1 MNPFPVALRLS
12 FHSHTRLNRAGCNLE
27 QWCGRPWRGRSWGVL
42 TALLLPLGLSPAGR
56 AADAPAASQSQPTAS
71 LTAVAPVEGHQAF
84 EQGTTALPWT
94 VAAGLP
100 LLAQAATP
108 ITNPAP
114 QGANPAQGTAPAL
127 SASPD
132 SAAGDWPTLNQ
143 LLALPP
149 WMDLTVT
156 VTAAPI
162 TNPIGGLTSAANW
175 MQQNELNL
183 TLGSGL
189 ALDPSKWR
197 EIDHWQA
204 RVRADYYN
212 GTADYGDVIGSF
224 FAPQTLAITPG
235 FYLSGLSLQRTS
247 RDQSLRISAG
257 FQSLD
262 QDFLVSPAYLS
273 YLYSGFNDTLNL
285 TLPGLP
291 ITPFAAPSLV
301 VHWQSPGFG
310 TWSVGGYWLD
320 QETEMATLL
329 AAPPSTSADLKGS
342 LQIIQWDLP
351 LWTQNAALQAPVTLK
366 GGTRVSRILP
376 SPLLQL
382 GAFNSSVDF
391 TSLSDSPTGASPLVN
406 RVIYGSINVP
416 VTLPLGLDNRLWGGV
431 NWGFDVSQNP
441 TPLFVQ
447 GGWLCQGLI
456 PGRPLDVLALGI
468 GRAGFSPELLPQL
481 NWTGALEL
489 NYSVRINSRLTLQ
502 PVIQWLMR
510 PSGDGQVPGILTTAL
525 QIAINF

>member
-1 MNPFPVALRLS
+1 M
-12 FHSHTRLNRAGCNLE
+12 E
-27 QWCGRPWRGRSWGVL
+27 
-42 TALLLPLGLSPAGR
+42 GL
-56 AADAPAASQSQPTAS
+56 
-71 LTAVAPVEGHQAF
+71 QAF
-84 EQGTTALPWT
+84 DQGTTALSWA
-94 VAAGLP
+94 VAAELP

-108 ITNPAP
+108 DGNPAP
-114 QGANPAQGTAPAL
+114 QGANSAQGPGAVS
-127 SASPD
+127 SASSD

-149 WMDLTVT
+149 WMDLTLT

-162 TNPIGGLTSAANW
+162 TNAFGGLTSAANW

-204 RVRADYYN
+204 RVRVDYYN
-212 GTADYGDVIGSF
+212 GSADYGDVIGSF

-257 FQSLD
+257 FQSMD
-262 QDFLVSPAYLS
+262 QDFLVNPSYLS

-291 ITPFAAPSLV
+291 ITPFVAPSVV
-301 VHWQSPGFG
+301 VHWQTPGFG
-310 TWSVGGYWLD
+310 TWSLGGYWLD

-329 AAPPSTSADLKGS
+329 SAPSSTSADLKGS

-351 LWTQNAALQAPVTLK
+351 LWTRNAAMQAPIVISK
-366 GGTRVSRILP
+366 ERGVARMLP

-391 TSLSDSPTGASPLVN
+391 SSVADSPTGANVLVN
-406 RVIYGSINVP
+406 RVIYGSLTVP
-416 VTLPLGLDNRLWGGV
+416 VTLPLGLDNRLWAGA

-441 TPLFVQ
+441 TPLFLQ

-468 GRAGFSPELLPQL
+468 GRSGFSAVLLPQL
-481 NWTGALEL
+481 SGTTPVEL
-489 NYSVRINSRLTLQ
+489 NYNIRINSRLSVQ
-502 PVIQWLMR
+502 PVLQWFIN